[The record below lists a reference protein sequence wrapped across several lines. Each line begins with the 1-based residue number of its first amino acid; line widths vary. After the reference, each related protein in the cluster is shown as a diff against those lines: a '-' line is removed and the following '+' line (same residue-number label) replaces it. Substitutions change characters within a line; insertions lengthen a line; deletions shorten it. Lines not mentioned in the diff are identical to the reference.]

1 MSSTEIIKVNFTP
14 PTGTAGGASVEYCD
28 SNDKPLTSN
37 PVVTGGTSQTFR
49 LELANTNNGWYFYAI
64 SFWGDT
70 DSIQSTLAEVFLDGW
85 YKGDA
90 KFSPNGDSFVYI
102 SDIYVNIDSNKNK
115 NHDIT
120 FTINNTNGSEGQDGT
135 IGVHVTF
142 TNSGQTKFLTGRDPE
157 IELRKKP
164 TSGSGS

>member
-28 SNDKPLTSN
+28 SNDNPLTSD
-37 PVVTGGTSQTFR
+37 PIVYGGISQTFR
-49 LELANTNNGWYFYAI
+49 LELGNDNGWYFYAV
-64 SFWGDT
+64 SFWGET
-70 DSIQSTLAEVFLDGW
+70 DSVQSTLAEVFLDGW

-90 KFSPNGDSFVYI
+90 QFSPNGKSFVYI

-115 NHDIT
+115 NNQIT
-120 FTINNTNGSEGQDGT
+120 FTVNNTNGSEGEDGT

-142 TNSGQTKFLTGRDPE
+142 TNSGKTQFLTGRDPE
-157 IELRKKP
+157 IQLRKTP
-164 TSGSGS
+164 PG